1 MNATNTKRV
10 VQLAKKKKHHE
21 DHVDESWLIPY
32 ADMLT
37 LLLALF
43 IVLFAMS
50 EIDAQKF
57 KQMASAFRN
66 EFTSGT
72 GVMEEQA
79 PIPTPDSTP
88 IPQTQKEIISKEEK
102 ERLEEAKKELEALE
116 DLEKRINAFIQAN
129 NLTTSLQTQL
139 TENGLL
145 ITILDNA
152 LFDSGSASV
161 KPGSREIGKKLSDLL
176 VTNPPRNIVIAGHTD
191 NVPISTASFQSNWEL
206 SAFRGINFMQVLLEN
221 PALKPNQVSA
231 SGYGEYRPKAD
242 NKTAEGRAKNRRV
255 EVLILPNVSLQAV
268 K

>member
-1 MNATNTKRV
+1 VTNTKRV
-10 VQLAKKKKHHE
+10 VMLAKRKKHHE
-21 DHVDESWLIPY
+21 EHLDESWLIPY
-32 ADMLT
+32 GDMLT

-66 EFTSGT
+66 EFQSGT

-79 PIPTPDSTP
+79 AIPTPDSNP
-88 IPQTQKEIISKEEK
+88 IPDSKETLTLSENEK
-102 ERLEEAKKELEALE
+102 KQLEEAKKEFEALE
-116 DLEKRINAFIQAN
+116 ELQKNINAFISAN

-145 ITILDNA
+145 VTIMDNA
-152 LFDSGSASV
+152 LFDSGSAAI
-161 KPGSREIGKKLSDLL
+161 KPESRNLGKKLSELL

-191 NVPISTASFQSNWEL
+191 NIPISTSRFQSNWEL
-206 SAFRGINFMQVLLEN
+206 SALRGINFMRILLEN
-221 PALKPNQVSA
+221 PDLKPTQVSA

-255 EVLILPNVSLQAV
+255 EVLILPNANLQSV
-268 K
+268 KQ

>member
-1 MNATNTKRV
+1 VINTKQV

-21 DHVDESWLIPY
+21 EHIDETWLIPY

-50 EIDAQKF
+50 EIDANKF

-79 PIPTPDSTP
+79 TIPTPDSNP
-88 IPQTQKEIISKEEK
+88 IPDAKLGDKLSEAEQDRMDK
-102 ERLEEAKKELEALE
+102 AKKELEALE
-116 DLEKRINAFIQAN
+116 ELQKKINAYIQSN
-129 NLTTSLQTQL
+129 KLTSSLQTQL

-152 LFDSGSASV
+152 LFDSGSAVV
-161 KPGSREIGKKLSDLL
+161 KPGSREIGKKLSELL

-191 NVPISTASFQSNWEL
+191 NVPISTPSIQSNWEL
-206 SAFRGINFMQVLLEN
+206 SAFRGINFMRVLLEN
-221 PALKPNQVSA
+221 PALKPKQVSA

-255 EVLILPNVSLQAV
+255 EVLVLPNVNLQAV

>member
-1 MNATNTKRV
+1 M
-10 VQLAKKKKHHE
+10 AKKKKHHE
-21 DHVDESWLIPY
+21 EHVDESWLIPY

-50 EIDAQKF
+50 EVDAQKF

-79 PIPTPDSTP
+79 TIPTPDTDP
-88 IPQTQKEIISKEEK
+88 IPKDTESIALSKEEQK
-102 ERLEEAKKELEALE
+102 TLETAKKELEALE
-116 DLEKRINAFIQAN
+116 ELQKKINSYIQSN
-129 NLTTSLQTQL
+129 KLTSSLQTQL

-152 LFDSGSASV
+152 LFDSGSAIV
-161 KPGSREIGKKLSDLL
+161 KPGSREIGKKLSELL
-176 VTNPPRNIVIAGHTD
+176 VTTPPRNIVIAGHTD
-191 NVPISTASFQSNWEL
+191 NVPINKPDIQSNWEL
-206 SAFRGINFMQVLLEN
+206 SAFRGINFMRVLLEN
-221 PALKPNQVSA
+221 PGLKPNQVSA

-255 EVLILPNVSLQAV
+255 EVLVLPNANLKSV

>member
-1 MNATNTKRV
+1 V
-10 VQLAKKKKHHE
+10 VQLAKKKKNHE
-21 DHVDESWLIPY
+21 EHVDETWLIPY

-50 EIDAQKF
+50 EVDAQKF

-79 PIPTPDSTP
+79 TVPTPDTNPIPTEMESVAL
-88 IPQTQKEIISKEEK
+88 SKEDQK
-102 ERLEEAKKELEALE
+102 QLEAAKKELEALE
-116 DLEKRINAFIQAN
+116 ELQKKINSYIQSN
-129 NLTTSLQTQL
+129 KLTSSLQTQL

-152 LFDSGSASV
+152 LFDSGSAVV
-161 KPGSREIGKKLSDLL
+161 KPGSREIGKKLSELL
-176 VTNPPRNIVIAGHTD
+176 VTTPPRNIVIAGHTD
-191 NVPISTASFQSNWEL
+191 NVPINKPNIKSNWEL
-206 SAFRGINFMQVLLEN
+206 SAFRGINFMRVLLEN
-221 PALKPNQVSA
+221 PGLKPNQVSA
-231 SGYGEYRPKAD
+231 SGYGEYRPKTD

-255 EVLILPNVSLQAV
+255 EVLVLPNANLKSV

>member
-1 MNATNTKRV
+1 MVR
-10 VQLAKKKKHHE
+10 LAKKKKHHE
-21 DHVDESWLIPY
+21 EHVDESWLIPY

-50 EIDAQKF
+50 EVDAQKF

-79 PIPTPDSTP
+79 TIPTPDTDP
-88 IPQTQKEIISKEEK
+88 IPKDTESIALSKEEQK
-102 ERLEEAKKELEALE
+102 TLETAKKELEALE
-116 DLEKRINAFIQAN
+116 ELQKKINSYIQSN
-129 NLTTSLQTQL
+129 KLTSSLQTQL

-152 LFDSGSASV
+152 LFDSGSAIV
-161 KPGSREIGKKLSDLL
+161 KPGSREIGKKLSELL
-176 VTNPPRNIVIAGHTD
+176 VTTPPRNIVIAGHTD
-191 NVPISTASFQSNWEL
+191 NVPINKPDIQSNWEL
-206 SAFRGINFMQVLLEN
+206 SAFRGINFMRVLLEN
-221 PALKPNQVSA
+221 PGLKPNQVSA

-255 EVLILPNVSLQAV
+255 EVLVLPNANLKSV

>member
-1 MNATNTKRV
+1 V
-10 VQLAKKKKHHE
+10 VRLAKKKNHHDE
-21 DHVDESWLIPY
+21 HVDESWLIPY

-50 EIDAQKF
+50 EVDAQKF

-79 PIPTPDSTP
+79 TVPTPDSNP
-88 IPQTQKEIISKEEK
+88 IPDAQKETISLDEK
-102 ERLEEAKKELEALE
+102 KQLEEAKKELEALE
-116 DLEKRINAFIQAN
+116 ELQKKINSYIQSN
-129 NLTTSLQTQL
+129 KLTSSLQTQL

-152 LFDSGSASV
+152 LFDSGSAIV
-161 KPGSREIGKKLSDLL
+161 KPGSRQIGKKLSELL
-176 VTNPPRNIVIAGHTD
+176 VTTPPRNIVIAGHTD
-191 NVPISTASFQSNWEL
+191 NVPISTATIQSNWEL
-206 SAFRGINFMQVLLEN
+206 SAFRGINFMRVLLEN

-242 NKTAEGRAKNRRV
+242 NKTAQGRAKNRRV
-255 EVLILPNVSLQAV
+255 EVLVLPNVNLKAV

>member
-1 MNATNTKRV
+1 MVR
-10 VQLAKKKKHHE
+10 LAKKKKHHE
-21 DHVDESWLIPY
+21 DHVDETWLIPY

-50 EIDAQKF
+50 EVDAQKF

-79 PIPTPDSTP
+79 TIPTPDTNP
-88 IPQTQKEIISKEEK
+88 IPKDTESIALSKEEQK
-102 ERLEEAKKELEALE
+102 QLEEAKKELEALE
-116 DLEKRINAFIQAN
+116 ELQKKINSYIQSN
-129 NLTTSLQTQL
+129 KLTSSLQTQL

-152 LFDSGSASV
+152 LFDSGSAIV
-161 KPGSREIGKKLSDLL
+161 KPGSREIGKKLSELL
-176 VTNPPRNIVIAGHTD
+176 VTTPPRNIVIAGHTD
-191 NVPISTASFQSNWEL
+191 NVPINKPDIQSNWEL
-206 SAFRGINFMQVLLEN
+206 SAFRGINFMRVLLEN
-221 PALKPNQVSA
+221 PGLKPNQVSA

-255 EVLILPNVSLQAV
+255 EVLVLPNANLKSV

>member
-1 MNATNTKRV
+1 M
-10 VQLAKKKKHHE
+10 LAKNKKHHE
-21 DHVDESWLIPY
+21 EHVDETWLIPY

-72 GVMEEQA
+72 GVMEETA
-79 PIPTPDSTP
+79 PIPSPDTAP
-88 IPQTQKEIISKEEK
+88 IPDANQGVTLSEEEK
-102 ERLEEAKKELEALE
+102 RRLVEAKKELEALE
-116 DLEKRINAFIQAN
+116 KLQKEINAFIQAN
-129 NLTTSLQTQL
+129 QLTNSLQTQL
-139 TENGLL
+139 SENGLL

-152 LFDSGSASV
+152 LFDSGSATV
-161 KPGSREIGKKLSDLL
+161 KPGSRAIGSKLSELL

-191 NVPISTASFQSNWEL
+191 NIPISTAQFQSNWEL
-206 SAFRGINFMQVLLEN
+206 SALRGINFMRVLLEN
-221 PALKPNQVSA
+221 PAIKPNQVSA

-255 EVLILPNVSLQAV
+255 EVLILPNSNLQGV